1 MVSDLPKVTQLLS
14 GGTSLQIRY
23 SGDLEHS
30 SVRGIWAL
38 TEVSTCVIWIG
49 DKSEQIRVLQYLGLP
64 RARYCEEC
72 LTLGEY
78 SVSIFPL
85 VSLKC
90 SYERCQL
97 KLQELP
103 KTLLRLQ
110 LLDWKCSDAPVG
122 WGPEKSRF

>member
-1 MVSDLPKVTQLLS
+1 MLGNTCFLHSYKPTED
-14 GGTSLQIRY
+14 
-23 SGDLEHS
+23 DS

-64 RARYCEEC
+64 RARYCEEW
-72 LTLGEY
+72 LTLGVY

-122 WGPEKSRF
+122 WGREKSRF